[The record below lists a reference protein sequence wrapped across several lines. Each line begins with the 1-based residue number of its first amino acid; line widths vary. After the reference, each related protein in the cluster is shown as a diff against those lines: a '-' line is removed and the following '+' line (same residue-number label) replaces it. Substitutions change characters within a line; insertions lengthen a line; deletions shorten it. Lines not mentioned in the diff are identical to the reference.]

1 MNTLYR
7 QVDKLDRISLFIFP
21 LTGTVN
27 LECKVNKLF
36 IMMFIGRLF
45 IQASLFIIS
54 SNVANSGLFR
64 FSMKFINFATQIRNT
79 QLK

>member
-1 MNTLYR
+1 M
-7 QVDKLDRISLFIFP
+7 
-21 LTGTVN
+21 
-27 LECKVNKLF
+27 
-36 IMMFIGRLF
+36 
-45 IQASLFIIS
+45 QASQFIIS